1 MKRKKRSKKKS
12 DGVGYKFLV
21 ASLLIIMFVI
31 FLIGLQIG
39 RVVEKTS
46 RETRGNRVVTK
57 TFDEEDVG
65 KRIEGDIEKMRE
77 IQKPNNQERRVI
89 VPSET
94 MDLPRKKP
102 EEKDEPAAIAEKQAP
117 ASRVEKKEEK
127 SRKQSRLREMLYL
140 QVGVFSVAKN
150 AENMKNR
157 LEKYGMGVKIEAYGP
172 KKGTLL
178 RKVLVGPFSSAEE
191 LEREREKILRLT
203 GTKPILV
210 KRQE

>member
-21 ASLLIIMFVI
+21 VSLLIIMFVI

-65 KRIEGDIEKMRE
+65 KKIEGDIEKMRE
-77 IQKPNNQERRVI
+77 IQKPNSQERRVI

-94 MDLPRKKP
+94 MDLPQKKGDK
-102 EEKDEPAAIAEKQAP
+102 KDVPAAIAEKQAP

-127 SRKQSRLREMLYL
+127 SRRQSRLREMLYL

-157 LEKYGMGVKIEAYGP
+157 LEKYGMGVKVETNSP

-178 RKVLVGPFSSAEE
+178 RKVLVGPFSSSEE

>member
-1 MKRKKRSKKKS
+1 MKRKKHTRKKS

-21 ASLLIIMFVI
+21 VSLLIIMFVI

-46 RETRGNRVVTK
+46 RETRGKRVVTK

-77 IQKPNNQERRVI
+77 IQKPNSQERRVI

-94 MDLPRKKP
+94 VDLPQKRA
-102 EEKDEPAAIAEKQAP
+102 EKQDKPAAMAEKQAP
-117 ASRVEKKEEK
+117 ASRVEKEVKK
-127 SRKQSRLREMLYL
+127 SGKQSRLREMLYL

-157 LEKYGMGVKIEAYGP
+157 LEKYGMGVKIETYGP
-172 KKGTLL
+172 EKGTLL

-203 GTKPILV
+203 GTKPIRV